1 MNPGPWARPPTG
13 CRPVQAALR
22 CLCKRFH
29 ARCRLEPPTDYT
41 IGVIF
46 DPCRDSVF
54 NCCNDTAAAP
64 EFHAFDKDP
73 ESSTYGQVVRF
84 RASGELLPEEASR
97 LPDYET
103 IVDERCN
110 GLFDPFERCLEK
122 RIARLP
128 SPQLPR
134 CWNHN
139 SSVIANEPCRA
150 PADGAMIPLCLQ
162 LGVTQT
168 AYIVECGGEF
178 RNDPNCGTFLEIHRP
193 GRREVLAQARL
204 RGQFASGYRSTV
216 ISTTYRGN
224 SSRVL
229 CEGAHELWWVQ
240 RTRHRWVVEAILPF
254 HISSPRCDWDLTNN
268 RYEEF
273 STLAT
278 AEDIFGVPDYDPALF
293 LFSRLR
299 NTGRPG
305 FPGKGMGSTLVLEG
319 DEEAAPYPPSAEFDR
334 LGEDEYTFRPERPEL
349 SVRDGELWPWHKD
362 EANDPAQYDAWQQP

>member
-1 MNPGPWARPPTG
+1 MERARTDLDTFLKQHPDLVDIFYP
-13 CRPVQAALR
+13 
-22 CLCKRFH
+22 KRFSLPTEFYQ
-29 ARCRLEPPTDYT
+29 LEPPTDYT

-73 ESSTYGQVVRF
+73 ESSTYGQV
-84 RASGELLPEEASR
+84 
-97 LPDYET
+97 
-103 IVDERCN
+103 
-110 GLFDPFERCLEK
+110 
-122 RIARLP
+122 
-128 SPQLPR
+128 LPR